1 MPTVE
6 FYPGLSQIQNR
17 DLTIT
22 QPFLNT
28 CSLEHSIT
36 KSRSRISI
44 FLYIANI
51 VVNFIELNV
60 IKFYALTMGVKIPVS
75 RRAQLKGNFIVHK
88 KLWTVR
94 MSKAIQWSHL
104 TSNATGKIP
113 AHLVTNLWRIH
124 DSCNDFSKGFSLFY
138 QVFCGLSCL
147 KSRWN
152 NQMDKALPNG

>member
-88 KLWTVR
+88 KL
-94 MSKAIQWSHL
+94 
-104 TSNATGKIP
+104 
-113 AHLVTNLWRIH
+113 
-124 DSCNDFSKGFSLFY
+124 
-138 QVFCGLSCL
+138 
-147 KSRWN
+147 
-152 NQMDKALPNG
+152 